1 MFVHVCI
8 FLCIFIVRNYTIF
21 FYVQL
26 KCFFFTFSILGLALT
41 FLPCTKN
48 LAIPSSTLP
57 LVENILLNL
66 IDRENIP
73 VKKKKK
79 SLTRNGTYE
88 FFIYSKFIISFS
100 DQKL

>member
-1 MFVHVCI
+1 M
-8 FLCIFIVRNYTIF
+8 LF
-21 FYVQL
+21 FYI
-26 KCFFFTFSILGLALT
+26 FHSWFSID

-73 VKKKKK
+73 LKKKKK
-79 SLTRNGTYE
+79 SLTRHGTYE
-88 FFIYSKFIISFS
+88 FFIYFKFIISFS